1 MQFIELVI
9 LASFL
14 ILFIT
19 LATIGVGNIYILSS
33 GFILF
38 IIYLIFSDNKNNLD
52 RQNSNLLTNRL
63 YFLMQAVFL
72 CLNSNQPPHK
82 LYTYTAN
89 PHNQPI
95 FACFRLANTNPPKLT
110 SINSS
115 YVYGYFRHITT
126 TNLNPANQMLIN
138 S

>member
-52 RQNSNLLTNRL
+52 R
-63 YFLMQAVFL
+63 
-72 CLNSNQPPHK
+72 
-82 LYTYTAN
+82 
-89 PHNQPI
+89 
-95 FACFRLANTNPPKLT
+95 
-110 SINSS
+110 
-115 YVYGYFRHITT
+115 
-126 TNLNPANQMLIN
+126 
-138 S
+138 